1 MTGAD
6 AIWMER
12 QYALLR
18 EAVGELH
25 DAWQDDEPDR
35 ALGILGDLEGIVG
48 EVRARI
54 GQRVGMALAGQLRGC
69 ATIMAHDE
77 NFTNRVGGRWPS

>member
-1 MTGAD
+1 
-6 AIWMER
+6 MER

-18 EAVGELH
+18 EAIGDLH
-25 DAWQDDEPDR
+25 DAFEDDAPDR

-69 ATIMAHDE
+69 ATIMAHDTKE
-77 NFTNRVGGRWPS
+77 PRQWRLCGEIDGWIDPQ